1 MRAMKN
7 ASAAA
12 LVGIWMI
19 LLTAFVVTIVG
30 RDCSLGIVRDWERGK
45 VRSQLNW
52 SGSVVDRL

>member
-1 MRAMKN
+1 MKN

-30 RDCSLGIVRDWERGK
+30 RDCSLGIVRDWETGK
-45 VRSQLNW
+45 WESA
-52 SGSVVDRL
+52 